1 MGPVTKERLRQH
13 FKGKLQELRASGNQH
28 LEGSLKIQQQI
39 ISVLEKYPGTW
50 GAFSPLAS
58 EPQIRWQELSRPLA
72 FPRVEDS
79 QLCFYLDEPR
89 EKSSFGVLEPNSN
102 FEYRIPMER
111 MVGIFVPGLG
121 FDRQG
126 HRLGRGQAFYDR
138 SLRDFKKLKIG
149 ICFSCQLME
158 EFPQAAVDRWDVEMN
173 AILTES
179 ESVWK

>member
-1 MGPVTKERLRQH
+1 MGLVMKEKLRQN
-13 FKGKLQELRASGNQH
+13 FKGKLQELRASGNQIR
-28 LEGSLKIQQQI
+28 EGSFKIQQQI
-39 ISVLEKYPGTW
+39 ARVLAQYPGTW

-58 EPQIRWQELSRPLA
+58 EPQIRWRDFSGPFA
-72 FPRVEDS
+72 FPRVEGS
-79 QLCFYLDEPR
+79 ELCYYLDEPK
-89 EKSSFGVLEPNSN
+89 EKSAFGVLEPSSKS
-102 FEYRIPMER
+102 EHRISLDQM
-111 MVGIFVPGLG
+111 MGIFVPGLG

-138 SLRDFKKLKIG
+138 SLREFKKLKIG

-158 EFPQAAVDRWDVEMN
+158 EFPPEAVDRWDVEMN